1 MVMTIDGAG
10 PRYRLRRILLPGRAQ
25 HSSGGAEITRARRVD
40 RTGLTPLLPAAI
52 AVFVAMV
59 SVADVRA
66 QFLPAGAWDDPRENI
81 QDVWWRHENRLEV
94 GIGPSLIARQ
104 WRAAAHRSYDGVLAG
119 ILARFSGSI
128 RAGMYGAYEPDVDE
142 WADRAALV

>member
-1 MVMTIDGAG
+1 MAMTTDGAR
-10 PRYRLRRILLPGRAQ
+10 PRYRLLRILLPGRAQ

-52 AVFVAMV
+52 AVFVAIV

-81 QDVWWRHENRLEV
+81 QDVWWRHENRLDV
-94 GIGPSLIARQ
+94 G
-104 WRAAAHRSYDGVLAG
+104 RSEEHTSELQSRGHLVCRLLLAQK
-119 ILARFSGSI
+119 
-128 RAGMYGAYEPDVDE
+128 
-142 WADRAALV
+142 

>member
-1 MVMTIDGAG
+1 MAMTTDGAR
-10 PRYRLRRILLPGRAQ
+10 PRYRLLRILLPGRAQ
-25 HSSGGAEITRARRVD
+25 HSSGGAEIIRARRVD
-40 RTGLTPLLPAAI
+40 RPGLTRLLPAAI
-52 AVFVAMV
+52 AIFVAMV

-104 WRAAAHRSYDGVLAG
+104 WRAAAHASYDVVKHG
-119 ILARFSGSI
+119 ILARFYGSI
-128 RAGMYGAYEPDVDE
+128 SAGVYGV
-142 WADRAALV
+142 

>member
-1 MVMTIDGAG
+1 MAMTTDGAR
-10 PRYRLRRILLPGRAQ
+10 PRYRLLRILLPGRAQ

-40 RTGLTPLLPAAI
+40 RTGLTPLVPAAI
-52 AVFVAMV
+52 AVFVAIV

-81 QDVWWRHENRLEV
+81 QDVWWRHENRLDV

-104 WRAAAHRSYDGVLAG
+104 WRAAAH
-119 ILARFSGSI
+119 
-128 RAGMYGAYEPDVDE
+128 GAY
-142 WADRAALV
+142 AAGGPGSLASSPGWVRSGGDGACGPG